1 MTTKTSPSA
10 IKNVSSDAFTSYLM
24 LTAGMIIL
32 ITAVFSIYLW
42 SAKQID
48 QANNTRIQSYELT
61 DELRQSSDDLTRMV
75 RTYVATGNPRYK
87 TYHQEILKIRN
98 GKTPRPK
105 NYNRVYW
112 DLALTGEIQPS
123 VNLDPAIALLD
134 LMKPAGFPEQELQ
147 KLSNSKVL
155 SDNLAKL
162 EFKAMKL
169 FEASETN
176 GKIKAL
182 ELLYDDS
189 YHQAKADIMRPI
201 NEVSSL
207 VNKRTSTAISH
218 AEGTALTL
226 LVVCVGFVLA
236 LIFTLSRLYSLLKG
250 QLGGD
255 PSEIQSEIAKIGSA
269 DFTSVINVPVGKES
283 SVLGWLAKTQS
294 NLIKLEHES
303 KLSATSLAHSE
314 EKYHTL
320 FNTSADPIVM
330 FDGQFF
336 SDCNQAALDLFGLHS
351 QEELRTFHP
360 SDLSPPIQACGT
372 DSITLSRHYIETAM
386 KNGTVHFE
394 WIHKR
399 ADSGKPFD
407 ADILINSL
415 MVDGK
420 NLLYTTIRDITNRKI
435 VEKLL
440 KEKKEKEERLAL
452 ATSHNGIG
460 IWDFNLLTKELLCDD
475 LILSFYDRKRED
487 FNNSVETWMKWL
499 HPDDLAISH
508 QLIQESISG
517 KRPFN
522 HQFRTVWP
530 NGEIHH
536 LQARAQI
543 FYDASGNPTR
553 MLGTNTDI
561 TKEKQVEQALRES
574 ESRINTL
581 VNAIP
586 DLIWLKDADGVY
598 LSCNLIFEKLFGTK
612 KADIIGKTDYD
623 FVDKKTADFFRE
635 HDQLAMLAG
644 KPSINEEE
652 LTFANSNHPGQFET
666 IKTPILNEQGKL
678 IGVLGIARNITER
691 KLAERALHESQKRYQ
706 ELLDGVG
713 EKFVIYSHNL
723 NGDLLYVSDGIINV
737 FGLSKEFAMGASW
750 GAIVDWL
757 PGVLETTQEKIIQ
770 MVTGEISFSQHEM
783 YFTHSDGNV
792 RTLHVSSHATRNKNG
807 EVLSIDGII
816 EDITERKQA
825 EKELRIAAT
834 AFESQEGMMVTDS
847 DKIILRVN
855 HAFTTITG
863 YKPKEVIGKVAQ
875 FLNSAKQDKA
885 FYTAMWKTIYDTGA
899 WEGEFLNQRM
909 SGDIYPA
916 QLIITAVKDTAGITT
931 NYVITLTDITK
942 SKAALN
948 EIKNLAFFDPL
959 TSLPNRR
966 LLLERL
972 THALSASTRTGQY
985 GALLF
990 LDLDNFKTLN
1000 DTLGHNFG
1008 DLLLQQTAKRLTN
1021 CLRKS
1026 DTAARIGGDEFVV
1039 LLEDVGGQEVDA
1051 ATHAE
1056 AAGRKILAA
1065 LNAPYALDV
1074 HTYNSSSSIGITLFD
1089 KQQTKSVDLLK
1100 QADIAMYQA
1109 KQDGRNALRFF
1120 EPKMQE
1126 VIHARAELEKFLRR
1140 AIEQQQFELYYQI
1153 QVDQTGQ
1160 AVGAEALIRWH
1171 HPTQGIISPDDF
1183 IPAAEESKLILPIGQ
1198 WVLET
1203 ACAQLQI
1210 WQQDT
1215 LTQNLSLSINISAI
1229 QFSQANFVEQVKT
1242 AIANYAINPELLNL
1256 EITES
1261 LLLNKADDSIATMK
1275 ALQAIG
1281 IKFEL
1286 DDFGTGYS
1294 SLQYLKELP
1303 LHQLKIDQ
1311 SFIIDITT
1319 NTSDQAIVLTIIA
1332 MARSLGLGVIAEGV
1346 ETEEQRQRL
1355 LNKGCTN
1362 YQGYLFSQPV
1372 PIEKFE
1378 TLLRIN

>member
-1 MTTKTSPSA
+1 MTTKTSPST

-24 LTAGMIIL
+24 LTAGIIIL
-32 ITAVFSIYLW
+32 ITVVFSIYVW

-48 QANNTRIQSYELT
+48 QANNARIQSYELT

-112 DLALTGEIQPS
+112 DLALTGEIQPG
-123 VNLDPAIALLD
+123 VNPDPAIALLD

-162 EFKAMKL
+162 EVKAMEL
-169 FEASETN
+169 FEVPGAG
-176 GKIKAL
+176 GKMKAL
-182 ELLYDDS
+182 ELLYDDR

-218 AEGTALTL
+218 AEEIALTL

-255 PSEIQSEIAKIGSA
+255 PSEIQSEIARIGSA

-303 KLSATSLAHSE
+303 KLSAASLAHSE

-336 SDCNQAALDLFGLHS
+336 SDCNQSALDLFGLHS
-351 QEELRTFHP
+351 QEELRTYHP

-372 DSITLSRHYIETAM
+372 DSITLSKHYIETAM

-415 MVDGK
+415 VVDGK

-435 VEKLL
+435 VEKSL
-440 KEKKEKEERLAL
+440 KEKEERLAL

-499 HPDDLAISH
+499 HPDDLALSH
-508 QLIQESISG
+508 HLIQESISG
-517 KRPFN
+517 NRPFN

-536 LQARAQI
+536 IQARAQI
-543 FYDASGNPTR
+543 FYDASGNPSR
-553 MLGTNTDI
+553 MLGTNIDI

-574 ESRINTL
+574 ESRLNTL

-586 DLIWLKDADGVY
+586 DLVWLKNVEGTY
-598 LSCNLIFEKLFGTK
+598 LSCNLEFEKFFGAKET
-612 KADIIGKTDYD
+612 DIIGKTDYN
-623 FVDKKTADFFRE
+623 FVDKKTADCFRE
-635 HDQLAMLAG
+635 NDRQAMAAG
-644 KPSINEEE
+644 KLSTNEE
-652 LTFANSNHPGQFET
+652 LLNFSGGRYHRMHET
-666 IKTPILNEQGKL
+666 IKTPIFDKDKVL
-678 IGVLGIARNITER
+678 IGVLGIARDITER

-706 ELLDGVG
+706 DLLDGVG

-723 NGDLLYVSDGIINV
+723 SGEMLYVSDGIENV
-737 FGLSKEFAMGASW
+737 LGISKEFVLGQNW
-750 GAIVDWL
+750 GTLINWL
-757 PGVLETTQEKIIQ
+757 PDVLEQTQEKIIQ
-770 MVTGEISFSQHEM
+770 MVTGAISFSQHEM
-783 YFTHSDGNV
+783 QFTHSDGKV
-792 RTLHVSSHATRNKNG
+792 RTLHVSAHPVYNQNN
-807 EVLSIDGII
+807 EVVTIDGIV

-825 EKELRIAAT
+825 EEDLRIAAT

-847 DKIILRVN
+847 DQIILRVN
-855 HAFTTITG
+855 HAFTNITG
-863 YKPKEVIGKVAQ
+863 YSAKEAIGKTPE
-875 FLNSAKQDKA
+875 FLNSGKQDKE
-885 FYTAMWKTIYDTGA
+885 FYSVLWKTIHTSDA
-899 WEGEFLNQRM
+899 WQGELWNQRKN
-909 SGDIYPA
+909 GDIYPE
-916 QLIITAVKDTAGITT
+916 QLTITAVKDTAGITT
-931 NYVITLTDITK
+931 NYVATLNDITK
-942 SKAALN
+942 SKAAVN
-948 EIKNLAFFDPL
+948 EIKNLAFYDPL

-966 LLLERL
+966 LFLERL
-972 THALSASTRTGQY
+972 THALSTSARTGQH

-1000 DTLGHNFG
+1000 DTLGHDFG
-1008 DLLLQQTAKRLTN
+1008 DLLLQETAKRLLN
-1021 CLRKS
+1021 ELRES
-1026 DTAARIGGDEFVV
+1026 DTAARLGGDEFVV
-1039 LLEDVGGQEVDA
+1039 LLEGLSDQEVDA
-1051 ATHAE
+1051 ATQAE
-1056 AAGRKILAA
+1056 AVGYKVLTA
-1065 LNAPYALDV
+1065 LNASYILDS

-1089 KQQTKSVDLLK
+1089 KSHLKSADLLK

-1109 KQDGRNALRFF
+1109 KRNGRNALCFF

-1126 VIHARAELEKFLRR
+1126 IIHAHAELQKSLQI
-1140 AIEQQQFELYYQI
+1140 AIKQQQFELYYQI

-1160 AVGAEALIRWH
+1160 AIGAEALIRWH
-1171 HPTQGIISPDDF
+1171 HPTRGMVSPFEF
-1183 IPAAEESKLILPIGQ
+1183 IPAAEESDLILPIGQ

-1203 ACAQLQI
+1203 ACAQLQT

-1215 LTQNLSLSINISAI
+1215 LTQNLSLSINVSAK
-1229 QFSQANFVEQVKT
+1229 QFSQPSFVEQVKSS
-1242 AIANYAINPELLNL
+1242 IANYAINPKLLKL

-1261 LLLNKADDSIATMK
+1261 LLLNKVDDTIATMN

-1303 LHQLKIDQ
+1303 LQQLKIDQ
-1311 SFIIDITT
+1311 SFITDITT
-1319 NTSDQAIVLTIIA
+1319 NASDQAIVLTIIA

-1355 LNKGCTN
+1355 LQKGCTH
-1362 YQGYLFSQPV
+1362 YQGYLFSKPV
-1372 PIEKFE
+1372 PIEEFE
-1378 TLLRIN
+1378 ALLRKI